1 MADFNFIEAYK
12 ILQPAAERGVVD
24 ARNKAFSEIAG
35 KLDMAQIVD
44 LCRLAFHLPYQAA
57 SYAEWFQNPLN
68 QPDPQFFVAQDA
80 AEAGRI
86 ATLVLR
92 WYVSAGNSKVA
103 LAALSASYAGKR
115 QAFDNG
121 ELISASRDLITASS
135 RKGGMTAPSAKIVL
149 KDAGDLTKQ
158 NAEMTATF
166 DPVRVAAYIGASV
179 QDLRGGTN
187 AAVTALGN
195 AYQAL
200 RNDNLRLAEETDM
213 LWWHVGDWSNI
224 LDLPR
229 TSVPK
234 KSVGLVSGLDLG
246 AMVALTPG
254 PYGAYGI
261 LKQAL
266 GATGDKQASLT
277 DAVSGLEAEQIGR
290 LALPKA
296 PDVFPVLTALQL
308 AAAGGDWTAQFK
320 TIVRD
325 AGEIKL
331 TNLELAT
338 QAYRERVSMT
348 DIGWTK

>member
-1 MADFNFIEAYK
+1 
-12 ILQPAAERGVVD
+12 
-24 ARNKAFSEIAG
+24 
-35 KLDMAQIVD
+35 
-44 LCRLAFHLPYQAA
+44 
-57 SYAEWFQNPLN
+57 
-68 QPDPQFFVAQDA
+68 
-80 AEAGRI
+80 
-86 ATLVLR
+86 
-92 WYVSAGNSKVA
+92 
-103 LAALSASYAGKR
+103 
-115 QAFDNG
+115 
-121 ELISASRDLITASS
+121 
-135 RKGGMTAPSAKIVL
+135 MTAPSAKIVL

-158 NAEMTATF
+158 NAEMTTTF

-187 AAVTALGN
+187 DAVTALGN

-224 LDLPR
+224 LDIPR

-320 TIVRD
+320 TMVRD
-325 AGEIKL
+325 ADETSRMPSRAKG
-331 TNLELAT
+331 NV
-338 QAYRERVSMT
+338 RS
-348 DIGWTK
+348 GS